1 MSPKFPEQQKDK
13 NNKRKNSPDSNE
25 DTDNNEEQIFGLR
38 RSPRKKM
45 QRTDS
50 DSLSQGAS
58 SVGDTPRPTPPA
70 IGSRTPPVA
79 EKVTWSREQ
88 DDMIAEFYR
97 NNPMFWDQGD
107 PNFSNKLL
115 RGRRKKEF
123 ADEPLKEMLKYFVV
137 A

>member
-1 MSPKFPEQQKDK
+1 MLYCHIEFNMPPKFPEQQKDK

-70 IGSRTPPVA
+70 IGPLVHL
-79 EKVTWSREQ
+79 
-88 DDMIAEFYR
+88 F
-97 NNPMFWDQGD
+97 G
-107 PNFSNKLL
+107 L
-115 RGRRKKEF
+115 R
-123 ADEPLKEMLKYFVV
+123 PYILW
-137 A
+137 